1 MGIFPS
7 EWKIARVIP
16 LQKKGSRSV
25 LDNYGPISILPV
37 ISKIFEKILYEQLY
51 EYFTTNNLLSEQQFG
66 FRRFHSTSTA
76 LLDCTDEWYVNMD
89 RGLYNLA
96 VFLDLKKAFD
106 TVNHDILLAKLELYG
121 IKNTPLMLLKSYLS
135 DRSQKCQVNG
145 ELSTLKYLK
154 YGVPQGS
161 ILGPLLFLIYINDLP
176 NCLQHSTARMFAD
189 DTNITVSGK
198 SIKEAEVAV
207 NVDLNNIRE
216 WLLSN
221 RLSLNLVKTEY
232 LLIGSRH
239 NINTLEEQP
248 RVFIGDEPI
257 KGVQVTK
264 TLGVKIDQF
273 LTWDSHIDQISKKIS
288 SGISAM
294 KKIKDFTNSDTLNQ
308 ISIMPDT
315 VKGLKEA
322 NKALRSKIEE
332 LKSQLNEVSKKI
344 TSHTNK
350 KLAIEDQPQVMS
362 NDQNKAVEFIGKQ
375 YDDLDAFRKQ
385 ATQDIKKISSRLDKV
400 SRSCDEIYEA
410 IEAIETYSYQYN
422 IKIVGLP
429 PVNDKESSD
438 VTAALCVKLFSA
450 LGVNDVSLQ
459 DIDTAHRVPKRNRNL
474 PASPAQ

>member
-1 MGIFPS
+1 
-7 EWKIARVIP
+7 
-16 LQKKGSRSV
+16 
-25 LDNYGPISILPV
+25 
-37 ISKIFEKILYEQLY
+37 
-51 EYFTTNNLLSEQQFG
+51 
-66 FRRFHSTSTA
+66 
-76 LLDCTDEWYVNMD
+76 MD

-121 IKNTPLMLLKSYLS
+121 IKNTPLMLLKSFLS

-264 TLGVKIDQF
+264 TLGVKIGQF

-294 KKIKDFTNSDTLNQ
+294 KKIKDFTNSDTLKLSNAAFEQ
-308 ISIMPDT
+308 PKRVENIQSVGDRNKSSIMESAVSQALKKIEIFVEGFLSSPNSDSYRLVEYLVADEGRLKKQNTIVFQGDPESVESAKSKLISI
-315 VKGLKEA
+315 A
-322 NKALRSKIEE
+322 NKHVNKETTSIAVSEQLFDEVDLYVRGLEPCCEEFLRVDCDGPDRREQDLNVTLVVNEE
-332 LKSQLNEVSKKI
+332 GQTEY
-344 TSHTNK
+344 TSSLIN
-350 KLAIEDQPQVMS
+350 
-362 NDQNKAVEFIGKQ
+362 G
-375 YDDLDAFRKQ
+375 
-385 ATQDIKKISSRLDKV
+385 SSTVVK
-400 SRSCDEIYEA
+400 
-410 IEAIETYSYQYN
+410 
-422 IKIVGLP
+422 
-429 PVNDKESSD
+429 
-438 VTAALCVKLFSA
+438 VKL
-450 LGVNDVSLQ
+450 LQ
-459 DIDTAHRVPKRNRNL
+459 K
-474 PASPAQ
+474 

>member
-1 MGIFPS
+1 
-7 EWKIARVIP
+7 
-16 LQKKGSRSV
+16 
-25 LDNYGPISILPV
+25 LPV

-66 FRRFHSTSTA
+66 FRLFNSTSTA

-121 IKNTPLMLLKSYLS
+121 IKNTPLMLFKSYLS
-135 DRSQKCQVNG
+135 DRSQQCQVNV

-161 ILGPLLFLIYINDLP
+161 ILGSLLFLIYINDLP
-176 NCLQHSTARMFAD
+176 NCLQHSTACMFTD

-207 NVDLNNIRE
+207 NADLNNITE

-239 NINTLEEQP
+239 NINMLE
-248 RVFIGDEPI
+248 EPI

-273 LTWDSHIDQISKKIS
+273 LTWAFLEESIDENWNSW
-288 SGISAM
+288 
-294 KKIKDFTNSDTLNQ
+294 KDVF
-308 ISIMPDT
+308 
-315 VKGLKEA
+315 
-322 NKALRSKIEE
+322 
-332 LKSQLNEVSKKI
+332 
-344 TSHTNK
+344 
-350 KLAIEDQPQVMS
+350 
-362 NDQNKAVEFIGKQ
+362 
-375 YDDLDAFRKQ
+375 
-385 ATQDIKKISSRLDKV
+385 
-400 SRSCDEIYEA
+400 
-410 IEAIETYSYQYN
+410 
-422 IKIVGLP
+422 
-429 PVNDKESSD
+429 
-438 VTAALCVKLFSA
+438 
-450 LGVNDVSLQ
+450 LQ
-459 DIDTAHRVPKRNRNL
+459 
-474 PASPAQ
+474 Q